1 MTRRSLFSNRN
12 SLSRRVLGMMASLFR
27 RRWGA
32 TPVRRSQHGRLA
44 DRLRDWVGGTTEAAA
59 RVVNSH
65 LLTLSQPEFL
75 EQRAMMAVFSN
86 VISTTDTL
94 AVWMDADND
103 HAYVRQLGDGAGAR
117 LQISTDSLFRSI
129 NVYNGA
135 VPSKLYMYD
144 GATLGLTLNS
154 AVNGGGSGY
163 VTSPSVTISNTS
175 FITPIS
181 ANTTLSAT
189 TLGNL
194 TGTGFGAVAGSIT
207 LIGFQAGQS
216 TASAN
221 ITLNYNGT
229 GVVTGGTVNSGG
241 ANFTNLTANAIT
253 WSLAGGGAL
262 PTGATLGGALNG
274 KVDALHGNVVGTAY
288 YRAPLVTIASPAAG
302 ITATANLSYLNP
314 DFSVNL
320 TQSWSNTG
328 ITTDDQSGQLLGDLN
343 VGQFY
348 YAGGGQD
355 IGGVTSSSLNRN
367 VINGQFNSG
376 TAVRFDSVDN
386 VTLSAGTLGGVWVE
400 AANNILMQGN
410 MSAPSDNL
418 WLSLRGSATGNIN
431 IGSTISARDIDIQ
444 AAGLGQNVTISGA
457 STSAGATSIH
467 GNSNI
472 SIGSTATAGTT
483 FYAQAEGNLT
493 VGGDLATGTSNTSWM
508 LLQSNNGT
516 LALDSNVSSANGTV
530 TLSATTLSGSGLITG
545 RSLTVQEGG
554 GSGNYTLNANV
565 SNLAGNT
572 ASNLT
577 FYNSRDLNIGQGAF
591 SLGGSAN
598 TLLLSSAGNLNV
610 AANLVM
616 TTGGTLLLDADKSVA
631 ITGTIQRNSS
641 ALNLTANAA
650 NGSITATS
658 ALNLGAGNALLSATT
673 NVNIPSLLANRLNV
687 STVAGTI
694 NITEGDGVSVDNAT
708 VTGAGNITIA
718 TLNND
723 IVVEGVARIGGA
735 GTATFQS
742 NKGNIVLNGS
752 AFTQSSGA
760 LVLNAS
766 NGTITN
772 GASGTLATGSLTWIA
787 TTGAA
792 ASLLQ
797 NDTVSNYSKLTAN
810 ITGAGNA
817 LQVKSGRSLTLLN
830 ITTKSGLIDVNVT
843 NGTGSPNLAIS
854 GSVTAGNTVLNTL
867 QNITLAA
874 PNGAINST
882 GVMTGNVLTLSALNS
897 TSLTNQNVSQLN
909 ASITGTGQNLTV
921 SSSGSLKAGDITL
934 SGGALNLTLSGG
946 NLTRSGNITT
956 GTNGSATLN
965 VSQGSILGNGKIDSD
980 SLNFAA
986 IVTPD
991 LSVANATFTRLSAN
1005 ITQSG
1010 NINLSRGSDL
1020 TIDQAVTSFGDII
1033 FALSAGN
1040 LTINGP
1046 LTAGGN
1052 GNISLTASNGSLNTT
1067 ANAAS
1072 NITANVLT
1080 VTTKNDLVL
1089 QTDVNELIANVTG
1102 NPGNITVTEK
1112 SGLIVGSGNIS
1123 AANTI
1128 SITLLAGDLT
1138 RTGAINSASGNVTL
1152 NISGGGVSGNGA
1164 INAATL
1170 NWTSKSTAAIND
1182 ASLTYSSVAA
1192 NVTGAGNDLFISRT
1206 GDVTVLGATTASGN
1220 INIVSDISGNITTGN
1235 LAINGPITAGGGKTV
1250 SLSAVQGN
1258 ITASNSS
1265 SVINTTGNVS
1275 LLARNT
1281 SSIYTNV
1288 AGLSANVTEG
1298 DLNVVEANGLAL
1310 LGGAGNNVDV
1320 AGNVSIRVGNSIAG
1334 SLSGSGALNAGGDV
1348 TITAPNGAV
1357 TLTSTA
1363 GQISAVN
1370 LSITANGASAANTN
1384 VTNLTATIAAGG
1396 LTIVEADDI
1405 LIAPNDVVAAGA
1417 VSITSTDGDIDG
1429 SANGGINAS
1438 TGDVT
1443 LSALNGAVGFSDYAN
1458 QVAGG
1463 VLTINAK
1470 NDSAVNTAV
1479 SSLVANIT
1487 AGKLTVEEANNLA
1500 IGTTNATAVVTSGD
1514 LTINIANGSLTGAGS
1529 INAGASNVTLNVSG
1543 GGVTLNSSASQ
1554 VRGNVLTIDSAKN
1567 AVNVNTAV
1575 NAVIANLTGEGNGI
1589 VVSQTGDLAINGG
1602 DITTENGSIAI
1613 STTGNL
1619 TRSNDI
1625 DAGTA
1630 NVTLTAANGAINGS
1644 GQIRGN
1650 VLAVTAATAST
1661 LNTAVNAVTAALS
1674 TNLSSLSITEAD
1686 DLDVAVAGISTN
1698 NGGVDISLTGNL
1710 AGTGSINAGTGNVTI
1725 NTTAGGVNLS
1735 NGSQFVRGVVLN
1747 VTAQNETSLVTNVA
1761 ELTANITGAGE
1772 GLTIREANGLTINSA
1787 NVVTTDGLI
1796 DIATTTGNI
1805 DGTGVINAGSSD
1817 VLLSAVAGNINLALA
1832 ANQVSGAN
1840 LTIVALTASSL
1851 NTHVD
1856 DLNASISGGGL
1867 TVVDFDDLAV
1877 DLGNVVA
1884 GGAISLTAGDANT
1897 TADITGNGT
1906 IAAAAGAATVTLAAA
1921 GGKVVLNTTDG
1932 QVVGSTLT
1940 VNAKDGASVNTQVA
1954 NLVANI
1960 TAGGLNVT
1968 DVDSLNIGT
1977 SVTSNVIAT
1986 GDISISLDT
1995 GSLAGNGS
2003 INAGAGASNVSL
2015 LLAGPGNVTLNSA
2028 ANQIVGNVL
2037 NVVATSGAV
2046 NLNSAVNQ
2054 VTIATNDFGAAINQ
2068 SQGLTVNG
2076 IVADGNVNIAL
2087 SSGDLQ
2093 IDSGSILGA
2102 QLSNITLNV
2111 ANGAINSVDLGA
2123 TGNVGVVFGNVL
2135 DIRALN
2141 SSDITTIVRTVTA
2154 NITGDAQNLTLT
2166 DADDPTDNVA
2176 DGLTIGAAGVL
2187 TMGGDVTINVMTV
2200 DNGGNIATGVANL
2213 NGTGNISTLNT
2224 TNNVAGNVTLNVANG
2239 AANFT
2244 ARAGQITGN
2253 VLMVSVD
2260 NTSTINTNVATLDAF
2275 DPIIDIAISG
2285 PNQVLTINEL
2295 NNLEIGPGSIV
2306 ATGGS
2311 DLVINVGGNLTVSA
2325 SGGSLIA
2332 EQGATKGN
2340 VTLNASAGSIGSPG
2354 AELAVTANVLTINR
2368 AQNDVFINT
2377 VVDLLN
2383 ANVTNGQL
2391 TIVDQDNL
2399 AIGNLSANGIS
2410 LTAAGA
2416 ITGSGENNASGVIN
2430 SANGSGNVTLVADN
2444 ISLTATNQVYGN
2456 VLNVTVVNTSS
2467 LNTRVNTLAAAITGG
2482 AGQNLT
2488 VSEADNLSINA
2499 TIGDITA
2506 NGGDLWLTLRSGSFT
2521 GNGGMNADG
2530 GDIYLNAAAGSIGL
2544 TGTLT
2549 ANALDVRSQG
2559 NTSVTTNVSTLTAN
2573 VTLGSLTVAETDGLS
2588 IGAAN
2593 VVASNGVT
2601 ITAGSPKINGYING
2615 TGFVTSSGNVQLA
2628 TPNGSINLT
2637 ANAGQVS
2644 GGVLTLNASGNS
2656 TVNTNVS
2663 TLAANITGANN
2674 GLTVNEL
2681 NTLSIG
2687 SGNVV
2692 TASGDITII
2701 TGGDLSRTGSITAG
2715 SKAPNAG
2722 ADVTLNI
2729 NGATN
2734 GTGVITADVLNLTA
2748 VNSSSVNTSINTLIA
2763 NITRDGQSLSVFEA
2777 AGLNIAGGNVTT
2789 VNGAISVNVA
2799 TGDLNVTGNL
2809 TAGAGNVTLNV
2820 LTGGINAS
2828 TGNISGNVLSVV
2840 AANASRLDTAVNSVI
2855 ANITGAGN
2863 TLNIVDIDSIS
2874 IGTGGLK
2881 TNNAAISVTAG
2892 NAGAGTLTIANP
2904 VNAGTG
2910 NVTLINNNG
2919 AINGTANGLVSGNVL
2934 NVAVKNSSSLTTN
2947 VTTLVGNITGA
2958 NQVLTINETANG
2970 LQIGAANLVA
2980 SGYNAGIN
2988 LTVANGSLSGS
2999 GSIITASGPIT
3010 IGVTNGNLNTT
3021 GSINAVGGNLA
3032 FNVAGVVNLTANNQV
3047 TGNVLSL
3054 TANGTSA
3061 LNTAITSLV
3070 ANVTGAGNTL
3080 AVTDTNGLTIGSGG
3094 GGVVTNN
3101 GNITLASGKD
3111 SAGDLLV
3118 NGQVNA
3124 GNKTVSLSANGAI
3137 NGAGLVTA
3145 TNLTVVSVNSS
3156 VVATNVSNLA
3166 AIVSGAGKTLTVN
3179 ETNGLNVANVIAT
3192 NGTTINGINVSN
3204 GATAVTLNVAT
3215 GSLAGTGIINAGA
3228 SGNVTLI
3235 ASTGSVTLNGSKQI
3249 TGNVLNV
3256 TAASTSTLNTDVK
3269 TLTGLITGSGQTLT
3283 VSENAGLALG
3293 SIQTNNGNLTIN
3305 TATGSF
3311 TGAAAINAG
3320 TANITLLAAAGSIT
3334 LNSIAGQITGNVL
3347 TLVSQNDTAVNTN
3360 VGSLAANSVTG
3371 KLDVTEVN
3379 GLAVASTGLRANGN
3393 VNVTLT
3399 NGDLSGI
3406 GNISSTNGDVK
3417 LNAATGGINLT
3428 ANPGQV
3434 SAANLLTV
3442 TAANTSQLNTNVANL
3457 TATVTNGSLTITEA
3471 NSLNIAGTGVNTSLA
3486 GGNVAIALTTGNLN
3500 GAGVINAGAGNIA
3513 INAVAGSVALN
3524 QASPPPQVVG
3534 NVLTLSTK
3542 GQADVDTRINS
3553 LNASVTN
3560 ATNAAAN
3567 LTVREADNLTVTL
3580 ASTANGTVN
3589 ISTTNTSTLSV
3600 YNITARTGVNG
3611 NVTLTAGNVLVYAP
3625 GISASGT
3632 LNLSGVGNTTVVNGT
3647 IVAPTVINGTTPVNW
3662 TINSNATGP
3671 GSLNQVITNINAF
3684 NGTSAVNVTSATTVN
3699 LTSQLPRI
3707 TKSFALTGN
3716 KLLTL
3721 NGTAAGASA
3730 SGLTLGAN
3738 GITITGVT
3746 LQNFGGA
3753 GIDMLTGATNATV
3766 SGVTVL
3772 NSTAGLRAAGVLTG
3786 SIVTNS
3792 TFDGLG
3798 RAASNGAILSGARG
3812 LKLGLNTASYNTFQN
3827 STVGMT
3833 ATGASTGTKVFGN
3846 RFIGNSR
3853 YGISLAAAT
3862 GLQVGSATDLSLRNM
3877 ISGGTTATIGVFAS
3891 GFCTGSSVNKMS
3903 FVTFP
3908 GTRYS
3913 VAQSRNLVV
3922 VQ

>member
-1 MTRRSLFSNRN
+1 MTRRSLFSDRN

-32 TPVRRSQHGRLA
+32 TQVRRSQHGRLA
-44 DRLRDWVGGTTEAAA
+44 DRLREWVGGTTEAAA

-65 LLTLSQPEFL
+65 MLTLSQPEFL
-75 EQRAMMAVFSN
+75 EQRAMMSVNSN
-86 VISTTDTL
+86 LSSTTDTL
-94 AVWMDADND
+94 AVWMDANND
-103 HAYVRQLGDGAGAR
+103 QAYVRQLGDGTGAR
-117 LQISTDSLFRSI
+117 LQISTDSLFRSSF
-129 NVYNGA
+129 VYNGA

-144 GATLGLTLNS
+144 GASLGLTLN
-154 AVNGGGSGY
+154 AAGSGY
-163 VTSPSVTISNTS
+163 VTAPSVTISNTS
-175 FITPIS
+175 FYTS
-181 ANTTLSAT
+181 LNATTTLSAT
-189 TLGNL
+189 TVGNL
-194 TGTGFGAVAGSIT
+194 TGTGFGTGPGTINVSGY
-207 LIGFQAGQS
+207 QAGQNTS
-216 TASAN
+216 P
-221 ITLNYNGT
+221 ICLTLNYNAT
-229 GVVTGGTVNSGG
+229 GVVTTSNITFMSGG
-241 ANFTNLTANAIT
+241 FGGNFTNLSASAIT
-253 WSLAGGGAL
+253 WNL
-262 PTGATLGGALNG
+262 PTNATLSGVLNG
-274 KVDALHGNVVGTAY
+274 KVDALHGNLTAAGY
-288 YRAPLVTIASPAAG
+288 YRAPLVTIASPASG
-302 ITATANLSYLNP
+302 STATANLSYLNP
-314 DFSVNL
+314 NGTVNL
-320 TQSWSNTG
+320 SQSWSNTG
-328 ITTDDQSGQLLGDLN
+328 VTTDDQSGQLLSDLN

-348 YAGGGQD
+348 YAGGNQTTTA
-355 IGGVTSSSLNRN
+355 GGSTNSNLTSNSISNDY
-367 VINGQFNSG
+367 NSG
-376 TAVRFDSVDN
+376 IAVRFDGIDSV
-386 VTLSAGTLGGVWVE
+386 TMAAGTLSGVWVE

-410 MSAPSDNL
+410 MSAPADNL
-418 WLSLRGSATGNIN
+418 WLSLRGNATGNIN
-431 IGSTISARDIDIQ
+431 IGSTTSASDIDIR
-444 AAGLGQNVTISGA
+444 APGSGQNVTISGA

-467 GNSNI
+467 GNGTI
-472 SIGSTATAGTT
+472 SIGSTATAATT

-493 VGGDLATGTSNTSWM
+493 VGGDLATGNANTSWM

-516 LALDSNVSSANGTV
+516 LALNSNVTSSNGTI
-530 TLSATTLSGSGLITG
+530 TLSATTLSGSGLIAG

-577 FYNSRDLNIGQGAF
+577 FYNSRDLNIGQGA
-591 SLGGSAN
+591 LNLVGSAN

-610 AANLVM
+610 TANLVM
-616 TTGGTLLLDADKSVA
+616 STGGTLLLDADKSVA

-673 NVNIPSLLANRLNV
+673 NVNIPSLLASHLNV
-687 STVAGTI
+687 STVAGNVT
-694 NITEGDGVSVDNAT
+694 ITEGDGVSVDNAT

-723 IVVEGVARIGGA
+723 IVIEGVARIGGA

-787 TTGAA
+787 TTGAS

-921 SSSGSLKAGDITL
+921 SSSRSLTAGDINLT
-934 SGGALNLTLSGG
+934 GGTLNLTLSGG
-946 NLTRSGNITT
+946 NLTRSGTITT
-956 GTNGSATLN
+956 GTNGSAILN
-965 VSQGSILGNGKIDSD
+965 VSQGSILGNGRITSD

-986 IVTPD
+986 IVSPD

-1010 NINLSRGSDL
+1010 NIDLSRSSDL
-1020 TIDQAVTSFGDII
+1020 TIDQAVTSFGDIT
-1033 FALSAGN
+1033 FALTAGN

-1052 GNISLTASNGSLNTT
+1052 GNIALTASNGSLNTT

-1080 VTTKNDLVL
+1080 VSTKNDLVL

-1102 NPGNITVTEK
+1102 SPGNITVTEK

-1138 RTGAINSASGNVTL
+1138 RTGAINTSTSTGNVTL
-1152 NISGGGVSGNGA
+1152 NIAGGGVTGNGA

-1182 ASLTYSSVAA
+1182 AFLSYTSVAA

-1206 GDVTVLGATTASGN
+1206 GDITVLGATTASGN
-1220 INIVSDISGNITTGN
+1220 INIVSAISGKIATGN

-1250 SLSAVQGN
+1250 SLSAVAGN
-1258 ITASNSS
+1258 ITTSNSS

-1281 SSIYTNV
+1281 SSIYTSIG
-1288 AGLSANVTEG
+1288 GLAANVTGG
-1298 DLNVVEANGLAL
+1298 DLTVAEANGLAL
-1310 LGGAGNNVDV
+1310 LGGAGNNVNV
-1320 AGNVSIRVGNSIAG
+1320 AGNVTIRVGNSIPG
-1334 SLSGSGALNAGGDV
+1334 NLSGSGYLNAGGDV

-1357 TLTSTA
+1357 TLTSAA

-1370 LSITANGASAANTN
+1370 LSISANGTSAANTN
-1384 VTNLTATIAAGG
+1384 VTNLTANIAAGG
-1396 LTIVEADDI
+1396 LTIVEADSI
-1405 LIAPNDVVAAGA
+1405 TIEPNDVVATGA
-1417 VSITSTDGDIDG
+1417 ISITSTGGDISG
-1429 SANGGINAS
+1429 SANGGINAN

-1443 LSALNGAVGFSDYAN
+1443 LSALNGAVLFNNNAN
-1458 QVAGG
+1458 QVAGN
-1463 VLTINAK
+1463 VLTVNAK

-1479 SSLVANIT
+1479 SNLVANIT
-1487 AGKLTVEEANNLA
+1487 AGKLTVAEANNLA
-1500 IGTTNATAVVTSGD
+1500 VGTTNATAVVTSGD
-1514 LTINIANGSLTGAGS
+1514 LTINVANGSLTGLGS

-1554 VRGNVLTIDSAKN
+1554 VRGNVLTINSAKN

-1575 NAVIANLTGEGNGI
+1575 NAVIATLTGEGNG
-1589 VVSQTGDLAINGG
+1589 VVLSQTGDLAINGG
-1602 DITTENGSIAI
+1602 DINTFNGSIAI

-1619 TRSNDI
+1619 TRTNVI

-1630 NVTLTAANGAINGS
+1630 NVTLNAGSAINGT

-1650 VLAVTAATAST
+1650 VLAVTARTAST
-1661 LNTAVNAVTAALS
+1661 LNTAVNAVTATIS
-1674 TNLSSLSITEAD
+1674 VNLASLTITEAD
-1686 DLDVAVAGISTN
+1686 NLDVAVAGISTN
-1698 NGGVDISLTGNL
+1698 NGGIDISLAGNL
-1710 AGTGSINAGTGNVTI
+1710 AGTGSINAGTGNVTL
-1725 NTTAGGVNLS
+1725 NSSNGGVNLS
-1735 NGSQFVRGVVLN
+1735 NGSQAVRGGVLN
-1747 VTAQNETSLVTNVA
+1747 VTAKNDTSLATNVA
-1761 ELTANITGAGE
+1761 ELTANITGNGE
-1772 GLTIREANGLTINSA
+1772 SLTIREANGLAINSA
-1787 NVVTTDGLI
+1787 NVVTNDGVI

-1805 DGTGVINAGSSD
+1805 NGTGLINAGSGD
-1817 VLLSAVAGNINLALA
+1817 VLLSAVAGNVNLALA
-1832 ANQVSGAN
+1832 ASQVSGAN
-1840 LTIVALTASSL
+1840 LSVVAQTASTL

-1867 TVVDFDDLAV
+1867 TVVEFDDLAIN
-1877 DLGNVVA
+1877 LGDVFA
-1884 GGAISLTAGDANT
+1884 GGAISLTAGNGSTA
-1897 TADITGNGT
+1897 ADITGDGT
-1906 IAAAAGAATVTLAAA
+1906 IAAAAGAANVALTAA

-1932 QVVGSTLT
+1932 QIVGSTLT
-1940 VNAKDGASVNTQVA
+1940 VNAKDDASVNTQVA
-1954 NLVANI
+1954 TLVANI
-1960 TAGGLNVT
+1960 TAGGLNVS
-1968 DVDSLNIGT
+1968 DVDSLNIG
-1977 SVTSNVIAT
+1977 SNASSNVVASGNIA
-1986 GDISISLDT
+1986 ISLDT
-1995 GSLAGNGS
+1995 GSLAGSGT
-2003 INAGAGASNVSL
+2003 INAGAGASNVTL
-2015 LLAGPGNVTLNSA
+2015 NLAGPGNVTLNSA
-2028 ANQIVGNVL
+2028 ANQIVGNWLDVT
-2037 NVVATSGAV
+2037 AKTGAV
-2046 NLNSAVNQ
+2046 NLNSAVNTVSV
-2054 VTIATNDFGAAINQ
+2054 VTHDFGVAINQ
-2068 SQGLTVNG
+2068 SQDLTVNQ
-2076 IVADGNVNIAL
+2076 ILVDGNVNIAL
-2087 SSGDLQ
+2087 SSGNLS
-2093 IDSGSILGA
+2093 IDSGAIDSY
-2102 QLSNITLNV
+2102 QDQNITLNV

-2123 TGNVGVVFGNVL
+2123 TGSVGVVFGNVL

-2141 SSDITTIVRTVTA
+2141 SSDLSTSVRTLVA
-2154 NITGDAQNLTLT
+2154 NITGDAQNLTVT
-2166 DADDPTDNVA
+2166 DGDDPTDSFA

-2187 TMGGDVTINVMTV
+2187 TKGGDVTLNVMTV
-2200 DNGGNIATGVANL
+2200 ENGGTIATGVANL
-2213 NGTGNISTLNT
+2213 VGTGNISTLNT

-2244 ARAGQITGN
+2244 ARAGQVTGN
-2253 VLMVSVD
+2253 VLMVSVV
-2260 NTSTINTNVATLDAF
+2260 NNSTINTNVATLDQF
-2275 DPIIDIAISG
+2275 NPPTGVAISG
-2285 PNQVLTINEL
+2285 QNQVLTINEVNSL
-2295 NNLEIGPGSIV
+2295 AVGPGDII
-2306 ATGGS
+2306 ATNGS

-2325 SGGSLIA
+2325 TGGGLIA
-2332 EQGATKGN
+2332 DDGTTKGN
-2340 VTLNASAGSIGSPG
+2340 VTLNASAGSIGAPG
-2354 AELAVTANVLTINR
+2354 AELNVTANVLTINR
-2368 AQNDVFINT
+2368 AQNDVYVNT
-2377 VVDLLN
+2377 TVDLLN
-2383 ANVTNGQL
+2383 VNVTSGQL
-2391 TIVDQDNL
+2391 TIVQP
-2399 AIGNLSANGIS
+2399 GS
-2410 LTAAGA
+2410 LTLGA
-2416 ITGSGENNASGVIN
+2416 ITANGVSIDVGGALNGTGSNLTSFIN

-2482 AGQNLT
+2482 AGQNLS
-2488 VSEADNLSINA
+2488 VSEADNLSINSA
-2499 TIGDITA
+2499 IGGITA
-2506 NGGDLWLTLRSGSFT
+2506 NGGDLLLTLRSGSLS
-2521 GNGGMNADG
+2521 GNGAMNADG
-2530 GDIYLNAAAGSIGL
+2530 GNISLNAAAGSIGL
-2544 TGTLT
+2544 NGTLT
-2549 ANALDVRSQG
+2549 ANVLDVRAQ
-2559 NTSVTTNVSTLTAN
+2559 NTTAVTTNVSTLTAN
-2573 VTLGSLTVAETDGLS
+2573 VTLGSLTVAERDSLS

-2593 VVASNGVT
+2593 VVASNGIL
-2601 ITAGSPKINGYING
+2601 ITAGSGKISGNIDG

-2637 ANAGQVS
+2637 ANAGQVA

-2656 TVNTNVS
+2656 SVNTNVS
-2663 TLAANITGANN
+2663 TLEANITGANN
-2674 GLTVNEL
+2674 GLTVNEK
-2681 NTLSIG
+2681 NALSIG

-2701 TGGDLSRTGSITAG
+2701 TGGDLSRTGSIYAG
-2715 SKAPNAG
+2715 SKAPNSG

-2729 NGATN
+2729 NGATS

-2748 VNSSSVNTSINTLIA
+2748 ANSSTVNTSINTLLA

-2799 TGDLNVTGNL
+2799 TGDLNVTGSL
-2809 TAGAGNVTLNV
+2809 TAGSGNVTLNV
-2820 LTGGINAS
+2820 LTGGINA
-2828 TGNISGNVLSVV
+2828 TGDISGNVLSVV
-2840 AANASRLDTAVNSVI
+2840 AANASGLNTAINSVI

-2863 TLNIVDIDSIS
+2863 TLNIVDVDSIS
-2874 IGTGGLK
+2874 IGTGGL
-2881 TNNAAISVTAG
+2881 TTSNAAISVTAG
-2892 NAGAGTLTIANP
+2892 NAGVGTLTIANP

-2980 SGYNAGIN
+2980 SGTGGGIN

-2999 GSIITASGPIT
+2999 GSLSTANGPIT
-3010 IGVTNGNLNTT
+3010 IGVTTGNLNTT
-3021 GSINAVGGNLA
+3021 GSINAGTGNLV
-3032 FNVAGVVNLTANNQV
+3032 FNVNGVVNLTANNQV
-3047 TGNVLSL
+3047 AGNVLSL
-3054 TANGTSA
+3054 TASGASA
-3061 LNTAITSLV
+3061 LNTAITSVV
-3070 ANVTGAGNTL
+3070 ANITGAGNTL
-3080 AVTDTNGLTIGSGG
+3080 AITDTDGLTVGG

-3111 SAGDLLV
+3111 SAGNLLV

-3145 TNLTVVSVNSS
+3145 TNLTVVSVDNS

-3204 GATAVTLNVAT
+3204 GASGVMLNVAT
-3215 GSLAGTGIINAGA
+3215 GSLTGNGIINAGA
-3228 SGNVTLI
+3228 SGNVTLN
-3235 ASTGSVTLNGSKQI
+3235 ASNGGVVLNGSKQI

-3293 SIQTNNGNLTIN
+3293 SIQTNNGDLSIN
-3305 TATGSF
+3305 TATGNF

-3320 TANITLLAAAGSIT
+3320 TANVTLLAAAGSIT
-3334 LNSIAGQITGNVL
+3334 LNSIAGQIAGNVL
-3347 TLVSQNDTAVNTN
+3347 TLVSQNDTAVNTS
-3360 VGSLAANSVTG
+3360 VDSLSANSVSG

-3379 GLAVASTGLRANGN
+3379 GLAVSSAGLRANGN

-3406 GNISSTNGDVK
+3406 GSINSVTGDVR

-3434 SAANLLTV
+3434 AAANLLTV
-3442 TAANTSQLNTNVANL
+3442 TAANTTQLNTSVANL

-3486 GGNVAIALTTGNLN
+3486 GGNVAITLTTGSLN

-3513 INAVAGSVALN
+3513 ITAVAGSVALN

-3534 NVLTLSTK
+3534 NVLTLITK

-3560 ATNAAAN
+3560 ATNSTAN

-3580 ASTANGTVN
+3580 ASTTNGTVN

-3600 YNITARTGVNG
+3600 YNITAKTGVNG

-3647 IVAPTVINGTTPVNW
+3647 IVAPTVIGGKTYVNW
-3662 TINSNATGP
+3662 LINSNATGP

-3684 NGTSAVNVTSATTVN
+3684 NGASAVNVTSATTVN
-3699 LTSQLPRI
+3699 LTSQLPKI

-3716 KLLTL
+3716 NLLTL

-3753 GIDMLTGATNATV
+3753 GIDMLSGATNAFI

-3772 NSTAGLRAAGVLTG
+3772 NSAYGLRAAGVLTG
-3786 SIVTNS
+3786 SIVTKN
-3792 TFDGLG
+3792 TFDGQS
-3798 RAASNGAILSGARG
+3798 RAASNGALLSGAQG
-3812 LKLGLNTASYNTFQN
+3812 LNVGLNTTSYNTFQN

-3833 ATGASTGTKVFGN
+3833 ATGTSTGTKVFGN
-3846 RFIGNSR
+3846 QFIGNSR

-3862 GLQVGSATDLSLRNM
+3862 GLQVGSASDVSLRNM
-3877 ISGGTTATIGVFAS
+3877 ISGGSAATVGVFAS
-3891 GFCTGSSVNKMS
+3891 GFCTGSSVNKTL
-3903 FVTFP
+3903 FVNFP
-3908 GTRYS
+3908 GTKYS
-3913 VAQSRNLVV
+3913 VAQSRNLIV